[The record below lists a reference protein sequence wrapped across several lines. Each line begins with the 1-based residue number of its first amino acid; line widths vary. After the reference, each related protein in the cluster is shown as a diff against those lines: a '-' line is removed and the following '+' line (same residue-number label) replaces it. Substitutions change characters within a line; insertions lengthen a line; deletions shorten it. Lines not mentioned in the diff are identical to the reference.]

1 VKLASSQPSRLG
13 KLSWHFKLEQ
23 KGFFQRM
30 SFGFQ
35 NPRQKTVWL
44 AFVSLLLLQATV
56 LAQSVKLTGR
66 VVIAGQDT
74 PVHNAI
80 VVIVQLKRT
89 AQTDEQGRYEFKDVP
104 AGTYTLI
111 AQLDRLP
118 DATQRVTVNGDTT
131 ADLAIKLTGIR
142 DQVTVSAAG
151 SAQTALEAFQGA
163 TGLDSTTLLEN
174 NPQSL
179 GESLEKQVG
188 ITKRSSGPGASRP
201 VIRGFDGDRVLI
213 AQDGIRS
220 GSVSYSSADHGEPI
234 NVLTV
239 KRLEVVRG
247 PATLLYGSSALGGI
261 INAVTDHEQA
271 HAGLNGFFSSTAA
284 ATLNLGGASA
294 GLEYGTQRWMVWA
307 NGGGQ
312 TSGDYRTPLG
322 RILNSGTRAFDF
334 NGGGGYYGQQVF
346 FNASY
351 FVNRNR
357 FGVPFDPTE
366 EEPEVVALDPRRQS
380 LRLNGGFNEL
390 SGALD
395 HVHLTFDYTNYR
407 HDELIG
413 NVPETRFF
421 NKTWS
426 YRAIAEQKRTGK
438 LTGTIGMNGFY
449 RDYQVQGDEALVPPT
464 TQSSFAVFGVEQLDF
479 GKVAFQFGGRLEHNE
494 YHTVPDEVRQ
504 NRAFTGFSGSFGVR
518 VPVWEGGAA
527 SANYSHTYRAPSLDE
542 LYNQGPHPGNLTFE
556 IGNTALK
563 RERGDGLDLSF
574 RQSYKNLRAE
584 AHYFYYRLQ
593 DYIFLAPTGDEDD
606 GLPVAEYQQGNAR
619 YTGAEVDVNAGLNQY
634 LAVNFGL
641 DLVNASLTEGAKL
654 SLPRIPPLRARLGFD
669 LNYRGFRVFPELI
682 SSRNQDQVFSNET
695 TTAGWAT
702 VNVLAGYSRA
712 TAHAAHIISVNGFNL
727 NNKLYRNHLSFL
739 KAIAPEVGRG
749 VRVTYTVRF
758 F

>member
-1 VKLASSQPSRLG
+1 MSYCSLTLRWLLALAG
-13 KLSWHFKLEQ
+13 LCFI
-23 KGFFQRM
+23 
-30 SFGFQ
+30 SF
-35 NPRQKTVWL
+35 P
-44 AFVSLLLLQATV
+44 A
-56 LAQSVKLTGR
+56 LAQSGTLKGR
-66 VVIAGQDT
+66 VTIAGQDT

-80 VVIVQLKRT
+80 VVITQLKRT

-118 DATQRVTVNGDTT
+118 DATQRVEVKGDTS
-131 ADLAIKLTGIR
+131 ADIAIKLTGIR
-142 DQVTVSAAG
+142 DQVTVSATG
-151 SAQTALEAFQGA
+151 SEQTSLEAFQGA
-163 TGLDSTTLLEN
+163 TGLDSTTLLES

-179 GESLEKQVG
+179 GEALEKQTG

-220 GSVSYSSADHGEPI
+220 GSVSYSSGDHGEPI

-261 INAVTDHEQA
+261 INAVTDHEHA
-271 HAGLNGFFSSTAA
+271 HEGLNGFFSSAA
-284 ATLNLGGASA
+284 ASALNLGGASA
-294 GLEYGTQRWMVWA
+294 GLEYGTKRWMVWA

-312 TSGDYRTPLG
+312 KSGDYQTPLG
-322 RILNSGTRAFDF
+322 RILNTGTRAFDF
-334 NGGGGYYGQQVF
+334 NGGGGFYGQKLF

-351 FVNRNR
+351 FINRNR

-366 EEPEVVALDPRRQS
+366 AAPEIVALDPRRQS

-395 HVHLTFDYTNYR
+395 HLHMTFDYTNYK

-421 NKTWS
+421 NKTSS
-426 YRAIAEQKRTGK
+426 YRALAEQKRAGK
-438 LTGTIGMNGFY
+438 LTGTFGLNGFY
-449 RDYQVQGDEALVPPT
+449 RDYNVQGDESLVPPT
-464 TQSSFAVFGVEQLDF
+464 TQSSFAVFAVEQLDF
-479 GKVAFQFGGRLEHNE
+479 GKVAFQFGGRIEHNE
-494 YHTVPDEVRQ
+494 YNTVPSEERV
-504 NRAFTGFSGSFGVR
+504 NRAFTGFSGSFGIR
-518 VPVWEGGAA
+518 VPVWEGGALA
-527 SANYSHTYRAPSLDE
+527 ANYAHSYRAPSLDE

-556 IGNTALK
+556 VGNTSLK

-574 RQSYKNLRAE
+574 RQSYKRLRGE

-606 GLPVAEYQQGNAR
+606 GLPVAEYLQANAR
-619 YTGAEVDVNAGLNQY
+619 YTGTELDVNAGLTKY
-634 LAVNFGL
+634 LSLNFGL
-641 DLVNASLTEGAKL
+641 DLVNARLTAQLTESPKR

-669 LNYRGFRVFPELI
+669 FNFKGFRLFPEII
-682 SSRNQDQVFSNET
+682 SARNQDKVFTNET

-702 VNVLAGYSRA
+702 ANVLAGYSYA
-712 TAHAAHIISVNGFNL
+712 TSHAAHIFSVSGFNL